1 VIVKSFPKVVQKILK
16 PLPRND
22 YPALSTF
29 SFVSCWLGY
38 VMDKSIVSM
47 QDLFKRLNNQGID
60 LKISNFSKASKKRE
74 TEVFQKILEQLKREL
89 SEKKGKGK
97 ARRLF
102 PIDSTIITL
111 TSKLL
116 WSQGYHQ
123 VKLFCGLDSW
133 TSEVGGIVI
142 HFGQGHDHKYGQE
155 TVESIP
161 DNAVGVMDRGFA
173 STQRIKELK
182 EQKNKA
188 FVLRIKNN
196 ITLEMLENGNCKVGK
211 DEREVEIRVVAFC
224 DLEDR
229 TEFRLATNLPEAGEE
244 GISNEEIAEIYV
256 QRWQIELLWKF
267 LKMHLKLD
275 RLMTKNENGIRI
287 QIYVSLM
294 AYLILQII
302 DIPPEFG
309 KSLLDKLRYLQAYM
323 CQQISYIHWFRKLI
337 WLR

>member
-1 VIVKSFPKVVQKILK
+1 
-16 PLPRND
+16 
-22 YPALSTF
+22 
-29 SFVSCWLGY
+29 
-38 VMDKSIVSM
+38 MDKSVVSM

-60 LKISNFSKASKKRE
+60 LKISNFSQASKKRE
-74 TEVFQKILEQLKREL
+74 TQVFLDIINQLKQKL
-89 SEKKGKGK
+89 HQKKGKTK
-97 ARRLF
+97 ARSLF

-116 WSQGYHQ
+116 WSQGDHQ

-155 TVESIP
+155 TMEKIP
-161 DNAVGVMDRGFA
+161 KKAVGIMDRGFA
-173 STQRIKELK
+173 SCERIKELK

-196 ITLEMLENGNCKVGK
+196 VTLEMLDNGNCKVGK
-211 DEREVEIRVVAFC
+211 DQREVEIRVVAFC
-224 DLEDR
+224 DLKDR
-229 TEFRLATNLPEAGEE
+229 TEFRLATNLTSEGEE
-244 GISNEEIAEIYV
+244 AVNNEEIAEIYV

-287 QIYVSLM
+287 QILCCLI
-294 AYLILQII
+294 AYLILQLIE
-302 DIPPEFG
+302 IPQEFG
-309 KSLLDKLRYLQAYM
+309 KSLLDKLRYLQSYM
-323 CQQISYIHWFRKLI
+323 CQEISYVHWFKKLI